1 MPYAELSTGVR
12 LFYEDEGEGEPVIL
26 IHGWLGTAR
35 ADLQVV
41 LDWLSADYRVI
52 GPTMRGYGQSRPPQR
67 DYPIDHYQRDARDI
81 LALMDAL
88 NIPIAH
94 IMGYSDG
101 GEVALLAA
109 GFAPERFKSVAVWGA
124 IGYYGPEMRPL
135 IQRTYPPDYLSAEEI
150 ERNGITNPD
159 AFVLGWARAAIH
171 IVDSGG
177 DLSLSLAPKI
187 ACPLI
192 LMLGDQDRLNPAV
205 YGQKFVDNTPNG
217 QMIMFQCGH
226 PIHNQQ
232 TEQFKRVVGAFLD
245 RVKAESEQR

>member
-88 NIPIAH
+88 NISTAH

-109 GFAPERFKSVAVWGA
+109 GYAPERFKSVAVWGA
-124 IGYYGPEMRPL
+124 VGYFGPEIRPVV
-135 IQRTYPPDYLSAEEI
+135 QANYPATWMDEATKQLHDIADP
-150 ERNGITNPD
+150 NPI
-159 AFVLGWARAAIH
+159 VLQWVQALKFMI
-171 IVDSGG
+171 DSGG
-177 DLSLSLAPKI
+177 DVSLSLAPNI
-187 ACPLI
+187 SAPVL
-192 LMLGDQDRLNPAV
+192 LMLGDRDRLNPEA
-205 YGQKFVDNTPNG
+205 YGQKWVDRARNARLV
-217 QMIMFQCGH
+217 MFKTAHAVHEEDWDG
-226 PIHNQQ
+226 
-232 TEQFKRVVGAFLD
+232 FRRVVGDFL
-245 RVKAESEQR
+245 KAADTNGV